1 MLLGRKIVTICCI
14 RIETLVREITN
25 EVEKTKKEERRILSL
40 CIASS
45 FSPTSQSCQ
54 QQHLVP
60 ICAFGCWLQSELFVV
75 LVQILSPFSL
85 LLLLLKCL
93 CSAAFKFNISN
104 HDKVCCLWKLS
115 QNMSSKTVVGLQKQ
129 TLLEATA
136 TCSSWE
142 TEGEKIVLR
151 RFAARQG
158 WHLTVVMRD
167 KWGRRSRGLSCELSK
182 QFQVHCSRCLDFRV
196 LKVYAQVA
204 ASYLCRLPTSFFA
217 NWLYEVT
224 WPRGSQDLTT
234 LSRHNRKDANK
245 NWRLEKWHDTK
256 IIFGKFFDVWVVSAP
271 LHNLFQ

>member
-1 MLLGRKIVTICCI
+1 MKLRRRRRRSGGFYLFASHLLFLQLLRVVNSNIWFQFVPLGVDYN
-14 RIETLVREITN
+14 LN
-25 EVEKTKKEERRILSL
+25 SLLSWFK
-40 CIASS
+40 SS
-45 FSPTSQSCQ
+45 HPS
-54 QQHLVP
+54 
-60 ICAFGCWLQSELFVV
+60 
-75 LVQILSPFSL
+75 LS

>member
-1 MLLGRKIVTICCI
+1 MKL
-14 RIETLVREITN
+14 
-25 EVEKTKKEERRILSL
+25 RRRRRSSGGFYL

-45 FSPTSQSCQ
+45 SFSTSSSY
-54 QQHLVP
+54 
-60 ICAFGCWLQSELFVV
+60 FSELSTATFGSNLCLWV
-75 LVQILSPFSL
+75 LITIWTLCCLGSNPLTLSLFSFWNVYAPL
-85 LLLLLKCL
+85 H
-93 CSAAFKFNISN
+93 FKFNISN

-115 QNMSSKTVVGLQKQ
+115 QYMSSKTVAGLQKQ

-142 TEGEKIVLR
+142 TKGEKIVLR
-151 RFAARQG
+151 LAARQG

-167 KWGRRSRGLSCELSK
+167 KWGRRAGGLSCELSK

-224 WPRGSQDLTT
+224 WPRGS
-234 LSRHNRKDANK
+234 
-245 NWRLEKWHDTK
+245 
-256 IIFGKFFDVWVVSAP
+256 
-271 LHNLFQ
+271 

>member
-1 MLLGRKIVTICCI
+1 MKLRRRRRRSGGFYLFASHLLFLQLLRVVNSNIWFQFVPLGVDYN
-14 RIETLVREITN
+14 LN
-25 EVEKTKKEERRILSL
+25 SLLSWFKSSHPL
-40 CIASS
+40 SS
-45 FSPTSQSCQ
+45 FWNVYAPL
-54 QQHLVP
+54 H
-60 ICAFGCWLQSELFVV
+60 
-75 LVQILSPFSL
+75 
-85 LLLLLKCL
+85 
-93 CSAAFKFNISN
+93 FKFNISN

-115 QNMSSKTVVGLQKQ
+115 QYMSSKTVAGLQKQ

-256 IIFGKFFDVWVVSAP
+256 IIFGKFFDVWVVSAR
-271 LHNLFQ
+271 LCIIFSIKG

>member
-1 MLLGRKIVTICCI
+1 MKL
-14 RIETLVREITN
+14 
-25 EVEKTKKEERRILSL
+25 RRRRRSSRGFYL

-45 FSPTSQSCQ
+45 SFSTSSSY
-54 QQHLVP
+54 
-60 ICAFGCWLQSELFVV
+60 FSELSTATFGSNLCLWV
-75 LVQILSPFSL
+75 LITIWTLCCLGSNPLTLLS

-115 QNMSSKTVVGLQKQ
+115 QYMSSKTVAGLQKQ

-142 TEGEKIVLR
+142 TKGEKIVLR

-224 WPRGSQDLTT
+224 WPRGS
-234 LSRHNRKDANK
+234 
-245 NWRLEKWHDTK
+245 
-256 IIFGKFFDVWVVSAP
+256 
-271 LHNLFQ
+271 